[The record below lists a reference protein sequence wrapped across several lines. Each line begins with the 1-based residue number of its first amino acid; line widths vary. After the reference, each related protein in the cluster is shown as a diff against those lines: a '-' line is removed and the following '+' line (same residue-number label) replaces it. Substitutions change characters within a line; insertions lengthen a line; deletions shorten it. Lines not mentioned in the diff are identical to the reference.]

1 MLTVESIPD
10 EELTRVKRKLN
21 ITWDDDET
29 DDKVRDL
36 MVDAEITLNHKL
48 GAEMDYFSPGPARQ
62 LYQNLLLYMWSDSQD
77 QFDAAYR
84 SEILTVRHQNEV
96 AAFAEVET

>member
-10 EELTRVKRKLN
+10 AELARVKRKLN
-21 ITWDDDET
+21 ITWDDDAT

-48 GAEMDYFSPGPARQ
+48 GAEMDYFSPGLARQ